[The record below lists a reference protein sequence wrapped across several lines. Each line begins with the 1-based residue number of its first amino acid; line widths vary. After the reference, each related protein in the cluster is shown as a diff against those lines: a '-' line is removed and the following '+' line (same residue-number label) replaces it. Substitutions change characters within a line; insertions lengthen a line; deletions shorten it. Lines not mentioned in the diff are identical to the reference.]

1 MARVTSTEVF
11 AIIDSTY
18 TGITATTDLD
28 PFIGV
33 STVIVDDNLV
43 SAGLSTESLKNVELY
58 LSAHFSVL
66 KYRQPLETEISQSMD
81 DFANPL
87 KTGFYQT
94 IYGQQAMTIDSSG
107 TLSDMSKENSFS
119 SDFGVL
125 EGTKEWT
132 NY

>member
-1 MARVTSTEVF
+1 MSRVTSAEVF
-11 AIIDSTY
+11 AIVDSTY
-18 TGITATTDLD
+18 TEITATTDLD

-33 STVIVDDNLV
+33 ATVIVDDNLV

-66 KYRQPLETEISQSMD
+66 KYRQPLETKISQSMD

-94 IYGQQAMTIDSSG
+94 IYGQQAMTMDSSG
-107 TLSDMSKENSFS
+107 NLSELSKDNQFS

-125 EGTKEWT
+125 EETKEWT